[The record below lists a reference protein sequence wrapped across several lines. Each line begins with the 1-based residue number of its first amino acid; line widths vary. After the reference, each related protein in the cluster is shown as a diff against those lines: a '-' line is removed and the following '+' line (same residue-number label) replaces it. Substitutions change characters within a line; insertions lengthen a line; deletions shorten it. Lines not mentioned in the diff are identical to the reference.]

1 MSTTEMKITG
11 FGGQGI
17 ILTGIL
23 IGKAAAIYEDKHAT
37 LIQSFG
43 PEARGGAC
51 QAQVI
56 VSDEHILY
64 PYVKKCNILIALS
77 QEAYSR
83 YVTDLKDDGL
93 LIYEKDLVEPDNL
106 PKGIKS
112 YSIPS
117 THIAEEL
124 GRKIVANIVALGF
137 FTAVTGVIKPE
148 SMKKAVETTVP
159 KGTIDLNLRAF
170 DEGFTYLKN
179 GS

>member
-1 MSTTEMKITG
+1 MSSIEMKITG

-17 ILTGIL
+17 ILTGML
-23 IGKAAAIYEDKHAT
+23 IGKAAAIYESKSAT

-56 VSDEHILY
+56 VSDEQILY
-64 PYVKKCNILIALS
+64 PYVRECDILLSLS
-77 QEAYSR
+77 QDAYNT
-83 YVTDLKDDGL
+83 YIPHLKKDGI
-93 LIYEKDLVEPDNL
+93 LIYEEDLVDPGDKAE
-106 PKGIKS
+106 GVKS
-112 YSIPS
+112 FCIPS

-137 FTAVTGVIKPE
+137 FTAVTKLVKPE
-148 SMKKAVETTVP
+148 SMKEAVKSSVP

-170 DEGFTYLKN
+170 DQGFKYFKN
-179 GS
+179 NQ